1 MAISPKVGQG
11 KGRKEAGCLQM
22 PHYIPPF
29 AEGSPLNHRPL
40 SSPLTPSSSSSQFC
54 PSIRK
59 PQPLVSV
66 HGLGGCLH
74 GYNLGSHGDLPSR
87 GQGLSCSGP
96 WPSFAKNAGVG
107 DSSQRQSMRQVK
119 PELGDTPFPR
129 KSTLNSV
136 SRPPARKRR
145 VMRAQRADFVMS

>member
-11 KGRKEAGCLQM
+11 KGRKKAGCLQM

-40 SSPLTPSSSSSQFC
+40 SSPLTPSSSSTQFC

-87 GQGLSCSGP
+87 GQGLSFSRP
-96 WPSFAKNAGVG
+96 WSSFAKNAGVEAKASLG
-107 DSSQRQSMRQVK
+107 MVTQVRGGANGTGMCHSQGRAHSTVSQDPRQGSA
-119 PELGDTPFPR
+119 G
-129 KSTLNSV
+129 
-136 SRPPARKRR
+136 
-145 VMRAQRADFVMS
+145 